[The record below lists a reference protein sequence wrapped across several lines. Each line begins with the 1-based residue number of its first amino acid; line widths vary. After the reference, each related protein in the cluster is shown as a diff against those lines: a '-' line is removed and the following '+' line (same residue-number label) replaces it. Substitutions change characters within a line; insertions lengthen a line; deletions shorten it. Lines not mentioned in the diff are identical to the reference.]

1 MPRAVALDGEGP
13 APSTEAVLATAACG
27 RQSRLSVVGH
37 QNGLKATP
45 HLFHDMR
52 QRETSLQKA
61 AGRPCQVLCLPGA
74 LWLWRE
80 AAPGVTSWLRPAGR
94 PPAPVWCPA
103 VAAWTSKPGVC
114 GAGRRGAWRVP
125 GGSHAMWPFVMVRV
139 SAGDVGGRCSM
150 SGVWGLHGM

>member
-74 LWLWRE
+74 LLLWRE

-94 PPAPVWCPA
+94 PPARPVSRSGRLDQQARCLW
-103 VAAWTSKPGVC
+103 S
-114 GAGRRGAWRVP
+114 GAPRRMAGPRRVP
-125 GGSHAMWPFVMVRV
+125 CHVAICHGSCQR
-139 SAGDVGGRCSM
+139 R
-150 SGVWGLHGM
+150 